1 MSHAAGRKSTLLW
14 SPHDGD
20 IFAIASPE
28 HLKLYRFAGDAT
40 ADGDAGELR
49 HMHMLG
55 GVPDVQQLK
64 CVAWCPSLAQPWT
77 LAIGTGS
84 GRIVLHDC
92 TPASQRRYDGGDAGT
107 SALCEFVPRFQRVCF
122 SAAWNSLQPQQV
134 AAGLDKVRSDHGVLV
149 WDVTP
154 DVGFPRAGT

>member
-1 MSHAAGRKSTLLW
+1 MVGRGLLLLLLLLRV
-14 SPHDGD
+14 
-20 IFAIASPE
+20 FALSSCFSFFVQLPIYS
-28 HLKLYRFAGDAT
+28 RDRQ
-40 ADGDAGELR
+40 LR